1 MQTDSSKEIVN
12 KQPLLVYK
20 DAEDEDEDM
29 DLDEDDEDDENDEDE
44 EIREIDIKSKRQK
57 VAEDENLEEG
67 YDSEEEVKE
76 PKWRKHE
83 DDEDVGEDEDE
94 EIDSELYGQESED
107 IERLA

>member
-1 MQTDSSKEIVN
+1 ME
-12 KQPLLVYK
+12 
-20 DAEDEDEDM
+20 ED
-29 DLDEDDEDDENDEDE
+29 
-44 EIREIDIKSKRQK
+44 
-57 VAEDENLEEG
+57 